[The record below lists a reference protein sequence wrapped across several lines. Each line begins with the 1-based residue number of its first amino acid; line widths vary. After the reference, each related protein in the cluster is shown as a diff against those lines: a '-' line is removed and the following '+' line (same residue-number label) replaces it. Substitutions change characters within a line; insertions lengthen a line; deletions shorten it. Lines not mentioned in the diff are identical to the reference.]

1 LGQCEVECSCH
12 GADGFFDLSDRYAR
26 LGAKKDPLIGIN
38 AVVPRGAFRPLLEL
52 VWRKPMNAV
61 LMFKTLVPSARYNLS
76 DDQIAYQVRDRL
88 SFMRFLGLGPWG
100 SCA

>member
-1 LGQCEVECSCH
+1 
-12 GADGFFDLSDRYAR
+12 
-26 LGAKKDPLIGIN
+26 
-38 AVVPRGAFRPLLEL
+38 
-52 VWRKPMNAV
+52 MNAV
-61 LMFKTLVPSARYNLS
+61 LMFEMLVPSARYNLS